1 MKLNWPLF
9 VLVAWILFGLELGL
23 RPALRLGPTE
33 IAPSF
38 VVPLLVFIAL
48 SAPPGVVS
56 WVAIGLGL
64 VTDLTNIVPTRD
76 AGPPVTIIGP
86 YALGY
91 LLAGQLVISLRSMM
105 IRRNPF
111 TMAFLAIPA
120 TALAQIVVVCLFS
133 IRRAYGDPIVWDP
146 LHELIMRMGTAVV
159 TGISGLVL
167 ALILNR
173 LGPAL
178 GIQVRQQRRF
188 ASRT

>member
-38 VVPLLVFIAL
+38 VVPLLVFVAL
-48 SAPPGVVS
+48 SAPSGVVC
-56 WVAIGLGL
+56 WTALALGL

-76 AGPPVTIIGP
+76 GGPSVTIVGP

-91 LLAGQLVISLRSMM
+91 LLAGQLVLTLRSMM

-111 TMAFLAIPA
+111 TMAFLAVLA
-120 TALAQIVVVCLFS
+120 TALAEIVVICLFT
-133 IRRAYGDPIVWDP
+133 IRRAYGDPVVWDA
-146 LHELIMRMGTAVV
+146 LHELTMRLGTALV
-159 TGISGLVL
+159 TGLTGLVL
-167 ALILNR
+167 ALLLNP
-173 LGPAL
+173 LGQAL
-178 GIQVRQQRRF
+178 GLHAPQQRRF
-188 ASRT
+188 ARRN